1 MGLSLVVNLE
11 SKTSFGNGDTVI
23 CQPTILGTK
32 KGNILTGSR
41 KSFPH
46 GVPQFVDDTEE
57 AF

>member
-1 MGLSLVVNLE
+1 MVVSLE

-23 CQPTILGTK
+23 CQPTILGAK